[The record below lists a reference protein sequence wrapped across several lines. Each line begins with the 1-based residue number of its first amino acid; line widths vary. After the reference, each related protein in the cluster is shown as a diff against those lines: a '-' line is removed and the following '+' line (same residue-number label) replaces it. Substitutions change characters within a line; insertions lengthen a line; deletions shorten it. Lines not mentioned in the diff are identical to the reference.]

1 MSETFLNTSAD
12 DIADET
18 LDRLESQLR
27 QMWQVGR
34 PRATQAWAKKRAA
47 LPAATIAN
55 SAKRPSLRP
64 ILSATR

>member
-1 MSETFLNTSAD
+1 MSETFLNTSVD

-47 LPAATIAN
+47 LPAATIA